1 MFFGM
6 FGRLAKAML
15 LGAVFLAAAEA
26 ALVGVVEGVEAVRRK
41 FFWGQP
47 PEEGFPWREQPEIEL
62 ESSGE
67 RVKLYPDYGRL
78 YEDML
83 AEIERAEEYIFVETF
98 IWQAGDVGRRFVEAL
113 EGKVREGVKVYA
125 VFDALANLGQP
136 ESFKEFPEGINTL
149 RFRSFSGPL
158 SALNP
163 RNLHRDHRKILA
175 VDGRVAFIGG
185 FNIGEIYTRWRGTH
199 MRIRGEEVHEIE
211 RAFVGF
217 WNTHRTGKLPEIPPI
232 GERAWNPTTLF
243 HSNDPYHHDF
253 PVRDIYIR
261 TLDRAT
267 ERAYITSA
275 YFTPGAALRENM
287 IDAATRGVDVRVL
300 IPRYS
305 NHAIVDWLARQ
316 HFGELLRGGVRIFE
330 YKDFMVHAKTATVD
344 GVWSTV
350 GSSNI
355 DSLSLFGLHE
365 TNLEIYSESL
375 ARQLEDM
382 FELDTTNAEELTP
395 EKWEGRPVAVKLLE
409 WALTPLR
416 VFG

>member
-47 PEEGFPWREQPEIEL
+47 PEEGFPWREQPEIEV

-83 AEIERAEEYIFVETF
+83 EEIGRAEEYIFVETF
-98 IWQAGDVGRRFVEAL
+98 IWQASDVGRRFVEAL
-113 EGKVREGVKVYA
+113 ESKAREGVKVYA

-163 RNLHRDHRKILA
+163 RNLHRTHRRILSI
-175 VDGRVAFIGG
+175 DGRVAFIGG
-185 FNIGEIYTRWRGTH
+185 VNIGEIYTRWRGTH

-217 WNTHRTGKLPEIPPI
+217 WNTHRTGELPEIPPHDPFSFKRSLPPRLPGPGYI
-232 GERAWNPTTLF
+232 PHEPRPGHGAGLHNERLLHARCCAEGEHDRCRWSRGGRAGSHPDVLKPC
-243 HSNDPYHHDF
+243 HRGLARP
-253 PVRDIYIR
+253 P
-261 TLDRAT
+261 
-267 ERAYITSA
+267 
-275 YFTPGAALRENM
+275 ALR
-287 IDAATRGVDVRVL
+287 
-300 IPRYS
+300 
-305 NHAIVDWLARQ
+305 
-316 HFGELLRGGVRIFE
+316 
-330 YKDFMVHAKTATVD
+330 
-344 GVWSTV
+344 
-350 GSSNI
+350 
-355 DSLSLFGLHE
+355 
-365 TNLEIYSESL
+365 
-375 ARQLEDM
+375 
-382 FELDTTNAEELTP
+382 
-395 EKWEGRPVAVKLLE
+395 
-409 WALTPLR
+409 
-416 VFG
+416 